1 MELAGHIKKSSPGV
15 SAFTRGLCEA
25 SLPLEEISLSPDEK
39 EQVIEES
46 ADFLSRCISD
56 LPPDLYILF
65 QLGCV
70 LFRSY
75 VLLRYG
81 RFFTSLPQ
89 SSRKAAFSDF
99 AYNRFGP
106 FRKLFKVVRVTSL
119 TFFYETGPVK
129 AFLEDASGGGA
140 Q

>member
-1 MELAGHIKKSSPGV
+1 MSGHIKKSSPGV

-25 SLPLEEISLSPDEK
+25 SLPLEEISLPPTEK

-56 LPPDLYILF
+56 LPLDLYVLF
-65 QLGCV
+65 QLGCL

-99 AYNRFGP
+99 AYNRFGL
-106 FRKLFKVVRVTSL
+106 FRKLFKLVRVTCL
-119 TFFYETGPVK
+119 TSFYETGPVK
-129 AFLEDASGGGA
+129 TFLADASAAGA
-140 Q
+140 PQ